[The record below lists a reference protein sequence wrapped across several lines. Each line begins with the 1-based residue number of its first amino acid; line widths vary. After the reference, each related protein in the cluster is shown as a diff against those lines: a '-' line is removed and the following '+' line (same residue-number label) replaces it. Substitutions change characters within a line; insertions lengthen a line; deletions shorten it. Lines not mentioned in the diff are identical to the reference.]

1 MQGIVHLFSKGTHMP
16 SIQLERLKKDLLE
29 LEEYASK
36 LTKKGRVSEARN
48 ILKKKEFMVK
58 TLITSGVQ
66 IQN

>member
-1 MQGIVHLFSKGTHMP
+1 MP